1 MFDVL
6 EAVLAILGIVV
17 IGGGGLLLLAVWFI
31 IKGGRM
37 IR

>member
-6 EAVLAILGIVV
+6 EAVLAILAVV
-17 IGGGGLLLLAVWFI
+17 VLGGGFFAVWFI